1 MLNFFFVILAYVFV
15 TLTSISTVTRMSPDD
30 LKIHRFVMFSSS
42 GNFTSFSAVC
52 WLYGKY
58 LYQNIKKPI
67 GLIDTSWG
75 GTPVEAWSSPD
86 ALKKCGLAK
95 SKVWY
100 GMISNPQQF
109 E

>member
-1 MLNFFFVILAYVFV
+1 MI
-15 TLTSISTVTRMSPDD
+15 
-30 LKIHRFVMFSSS
+30 SSS

-58 LYQNIKKPI
+58 LFQNIKKPI

-100 GMISNPQQF
+100 GIISNPQQLNKIVF
-109 E
+109 SDKHILLDFSGDNLRSPDKGCEI